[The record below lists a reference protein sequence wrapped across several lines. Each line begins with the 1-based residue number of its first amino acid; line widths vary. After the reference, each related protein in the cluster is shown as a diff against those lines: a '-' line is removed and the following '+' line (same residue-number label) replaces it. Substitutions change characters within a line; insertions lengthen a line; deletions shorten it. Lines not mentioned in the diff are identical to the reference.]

1 MLKNWFECRIRYEK
15 VKENG
20 KSKKGLNRIWWMR

>member
-1 MLKNWFECRIRYEK
+1 MRLGMAGTKNFVCERK

-20 KSKKGLNRIWWMR
+20 KSKEGSGN